1 MKFLSWIDWR
11 KRNIV
16 QLIVKE
22 IEYQLSFHV
31 LKLYECVL
39 RIEQNGAQCVLN
51 NCIPEH
57 TINILLNGSLLIVAI
72 IN

>member
-11 KRNIV
+11 QRNFV

-39 RIEQNGAQCVLN
+39 RVERNGAQCVLN
-51 NCIPEH
+51 NCVPEL
-57 TINILLNGSLLIVAI
+57 TINTLTKWKPLNSSDH
-72 IN
+72 